1 MLYLDNMFF
10 RALLITAFLSLPA
23 LAGPV
28 SLSLPDSLM
37 ALSVEV
43 TRQTM
48 SLHYDEALAAA
59 KRVRAADAGVGCI
72 LENVVRISLYD
83 DRGDTAA
90 LQRAGAELEKCKA
103 TGMWDALRKFE
114 LGYVQSESGHSIK
127 GAMQTRSAAKIFEDS
142 DDQEA
147 RAFYAIYAYYI
158 DKSFSWVPFKSDH
171 RKEYLAVLDS
181 ASRNSERFWPLF
193 LTPLIWMHYDK
204 EDFATGLKLA
214 ERGLAKSSG
223 HPVMLQIKADMLYR
237 LKRYDEAARIYEA
250 SAADYLKRTGK
261 SIRYW
266 CSVLNLIRIYADAG
280 DAKKAAEWRAKLKD
294 PAYEGLREWMPGSL
308 VDDLKKRSLY

>member
-10 RALLITAFLSLPA
+10 RALLITVFLSLPA

-103 TGMWDALRKFE
+103 TGMWDA
-114 LGYVQSESGHSIK
+114 
-127 GAMQTRSAAKIFEDS
+127 
-142 DDQEA
+142 
-147 RAFYAIYAYYI
+147 
-158 DKSFSWVPFKSDH
+158 PF
-171 RKEYLAVLDS
+171 
-181 ASRNSERFWPLF
+181 
-193 LTPLIWMHYDK
+193 
-204 EDFATGLKLA
+204 
-214 ERGLAKSSG
+214 
-223 HPVMLQIKADMLYR
+223 
-237 LKRYDEAARIYEA
+237 
-250 SAADYLKRTGK
+250 
-261 SIRYW
+261 
-266 CSVLNLIRIYADAG
+266 C
-280 DAKKAAEWRAKLKD
+280 
-294 PAYEGLREWMPGSL
+294 
-308 VDDLKKRSLY
+308 